1 MKSVF
6 VLDDDPDQTDIMVQA
21 LAGRERQVHGFCD
34 PLRAMYALA
43 KNKPDLL
50 IADLSLAWLDG
61 KDVIKSVRMWH
72 PDLVI
77 FLVSGYSRGAEIA
90 DAAGIQ
96 FFLKPVD
103 LFDLKRQVDDALSR
117 LA

>member
-6 VLDDDPDQTDIMVQA
+6 VLDDDPDQTDVIVQA
-21 LAGRERQVHGFCD
+21 LCGAQRQVHGFSD

-50 IADLSLAWLDG
+50 IADLSLSWLDG
-61 KDVIKSVRMWH
+61 KDVIKSVRQWH
-72 PDLVI
+72 PDLMV

-90 DAAGIQ
+90 EEEGIP

-103 LFDLKRQVDDALSR
+103 YNILRRKVDEALASVP
-117 LA
+117 